1 MTTVTLYAEFTARSD
16 AREAVVGLLSAY
28 RRTVLEESGCLA
40 FETFTRDEAPDT
52 FFVFETYRDRA
63 AFEAHLGAPY
73 GAEFNAALAPL
84 IVEPSSALHF
94 VNRLD
99 E

>member
-16 AREAVVGLLSAY
+16 ARESVIGLLSTY
-28 RRTVLEESGCLA
+28 RRTVLEEPGCLA
-40 FETFTRDEAPDT
+40 FETFTRDEAPDR

-63 AFEAHLGAPY
+63 AFEAHLAAPY
-73 GAEFNAALAPL
+73 GADFNAQLGPL

-94 VNRLD
+94 VNRL
-99 E
+99 EE